1 MTEAKLQNLL
11 SRTRDLIKHHQEMEN
26 QKGEKFNVFS
36 ILQVESKENLTH
48 SNFIAELLD
57 PKGSHLKGSCFLEL
71 FLESVSLKL
80 DDFDFQNC
88 RVRKEHPTGKID
100 WEEETG
106 GRLDLVIS
114 DANQDILIE
123 NKVFAGDQKLQLLRY
138 HNSKVRKGYIL
149 YLTLDGREP
158 SEYSRGSLVSGVDYH
173 PISYKVEINNWLEKC
188 QKEAYNAPI
197 VRETIRQYQLLIQ
210 KLTGTMLENEQ
221 EKLQALII
229 DNLDEAKL
237 IAQNYTSAKA
247 SVAHSFRADL
257 IEHLKKGLP
266 DSFQIDSGSPT
277 DKPTSQ
283 IWIKPT
289 QSLPEGFYFGIE
301 SFSVTNRNHH
311 DGKLL
316 IGTFNLD
323 GHKNKNRIKFEN
335 EFKWVSDWWFDTS
348 VFDDFESTKL
358 DFSQNDFVK
367 KLAKDTSFRSGLL
380 EYLTSETKKY
390 LDKQIRKIEE
400 SIK

>member
-1 MTEAKLQNLL
+1 MIEAKLQNLFG
-11 SRTRDLIKHHQEMEN
+11 RTRDLIDHHRQMEI

-88 RVRKEHPTGKID
+88 RVRKEHPTGNID

-106 GRLDLVIS
+106 GRLDLLIS
-114 DANQDILIE
+114 DANQDVLIE
-123 NKVFAGDQKLQLLRY
+123 NKVYAGDQKLQLLRY
-138 HNSKVRKGYIL
+138 HNSKVRKGSIL

-158 SEYSRGSLVSGVDYH
+158 SDYSRGNLVSGVDYH

-210 KLTGTMLENEQ
+210 KLTGTMQENER
-221 EKLQALII
+221 EKLQALIM

-257 IEHLKKGLP
+257 IEHLKKGLQN
-266 DSFQIDSGSPT
+266 SFQIDIGSPT

-283 IWIKPT
+283 IWIKPDVE
-289 QSLPEGFYFGIE
+289 LPEGFYFGIE

-311 DGKLL
+311 EGKLY
-316 IGTFNLD
+316 IGSFCNGKDKTIRAKYTNDFNW
-323 GHKNKNRIKFEN
+323 F
-335 EFKWVSDWWFDTS
+335 SDWWFDTS
-348 VFDDFESTKL
+348 VFTDFENTTL

-367 KLAKDTSFRSGLL
+367 KITQDSSFRSRLL
-380 EYLTSETKKY
+380 DYLTEDARIY
-390 LDKQIRKIEE
+390 LKNQIEKIMKVVEP
-400 SIK
+400 